1 MRFLI
6 DEDLPRSTGKLLRV
20 YGHEATDV
28 RDIGLRGAIDSRIAS
43 YARKNALCLLT
54 GDFDFADVRNYP
66 PILYAGI
73 VVLKVPNIASAGFI
87 LKVLEGYLKQEKIVL
102 EAHGNLFIVE
112 PGRIRIRR
120 H

>member
-6 DEDLPRSTGKLLRV
+6 DEDLPRSTGEILRI
-20 YGHEATDV
+20 YRHEAIDI
-28 RDIGLRGAIDSRIAS
+28 RDIGLRGAIDSTIAS
-43 YARKNALCLLT
+43 YARKNELCLLT

-66 PILYAGI
+66 PVLYAGI
-73 VVLKVPNIASAGFI
+73 VVLKVPNTASVKFI
-87 LKVLEGYLKQEKIVL
+87 LQVLEGYLKQGELVQ
-102 EAHGNLFIVE
+102 EADGKLFIVE